1 MSLASIFVVRPGFST
16 FGVEVASSTSSPI
29 KLGSLASPRA
39 RRLRF
44 LPEVWAVSSV
54 ATVLFAVT
62 PCPAERV
69 ASSFLSVLV
78 AVTSAA
84 LFVGVVASN
93 FGVAAVDVPGAV
105 EVADVA
111 EAAVLVLL
119 ASLVEAGAVDVA
131 ATVEVSGAVIAAF
144 AS

>member
-1 MSLASIFVVRPGFST
+1 M
-16 FGVEVASSTSSPI
+16 
-29 KLGSLASPRA
+29 ASPNA

-54 ATVLFAVT
+54 TTVLFAVT

-69 ASSFLSVLV
+69 GVSFLSALV
-78 AVTSAA
+78 AAASTA
-84 LFVGVVASN
+84 LFAGVVASN
-93 FGVAAVDVPGAV
+93 FGVAAVDVAAAV
-105 EVADVA
+105 EVAD
-111 EAAVLVLL
+111 AAVLVLL

-131 ATVEVSGAVIAAF
+131 AAVEVSGAVIAAF

>member
-1 MSLASIFVVRPGFST
+1 MFSEA
-16 FGVEVASSTSSPI
+16 G
-29 KLGSLASPRA
+29 
-39 RRLRF
+39 
-44 LPEVWAVSSV
+44 
-54 ATVLFAVT
+54 ATT
-62 PCPAERV
+62 PA
-69 ASSFLSVLV
+69 ATSSFLSV
-78 AVTSAA
+78 AAASAA
-84 LFVGVVASN
+84 LFAGVVASN

-131 ATVEVSGAVIAAF
+131 AAVEVSGAVIAAF